1 MSKKKVLI
9 LDCGCQNF
17 DQGGKLN
24 HYYSDLAMKELE
36 KMGHEVQISLIGG
49 SWEIAAEVE
58 KIQWANVIIVSN
70 PRLVDE
76 YTLAIQEISRRSFCS
91 AGNCRYRR
99 PPSRRSLRWLWYGR
113 HSYR

>member
-49 SWEIAAEVE
+49 S
-58 KIQWANVIIVSN
+58 
-70 PRLVDE
+70 
-76 YTLAIQEISRRSFCS
+76 
-91 AGNCRYRR
+91 
-99 PPSRRSLRWLWYGR
+99 
-113 HSYR
+113 